1 MTKPEV
7 KVLTTKKKMG
17 RPKNPPKPQEMLK
30 DIIPFDDIFEEDEQ
44 KIYHSLVDIYL
55 NDFDK
60 DDLTSSDMDDVM
72 SLATNKVLEI
82 RLLKS
87 SKGSSDKQLDISNA
101 IEKLRKQTEKIKDN
115 LSSRRKDRIN
125 PHEHKGFSIVDLAVA
140 FEKQKK
146 QKLTDKVKQN
156 KTEEDEALEEYSKFE
171 GNRYDIDV
179 KIQDDEKDF

>member
-1 MTKPEV
+1 MQ
-7 KVLTTKKKMG
+7 KKKMG

-30 DIIPFDDIFEEDEQ
+30 DVIPIDDIFEEDE
-44 KIYHSLVDIYL
+44 KTIYYSLVDIYL

-60 DDLTSSDMDDVM
+60 DDLTSSDMDDIM

-87 SKGSSDKQLDISNA
+87 SKGNADKQLDVSNA

-140 FEKQKK
+140 YDQERKKRFADRVRMNKQEEKDI
-146 QKLTDKVKQN
+146 LT
-156 KTEEDEALEEYSKFE
+156 EYNKFE
-171 GNRYDIDV
+171 GNKNDIDV
-179 KIQDDEKDF
+179 KIKDDNEGL

>member
-1 MTKPEV
+1 LLK
-7 KVLTTKKKMG
+7 KSKKMG

-30 DIIPFDDIFEEDEQ
+30 EVIPIDDIFDETEK
-44 KIYHSLVDIYL
+44 KIYYSLVDIYL

-87 SKGSSDKQLDISNA
+87 SKGNASKQLDVSNA

-140 FEKQKK
+140 YDQQKK
-146 QKLTDKVKQN
+146 QKFADRVKLN
-156 KTEEDEALEEYSKFE
+156 KQEEKEALIEYNKFE
-171 GNRYDIDV
+171 GNKNDIDI
-179 KIQDDEKDF
+179 KTKDDNEVL

>member
-1 MTKPEV
+1 LLK
-7 KVLTTKKKMG
+7 KSKKMG

-30 DIIPFDDIFEEDEQ
+30 EVIPIDDIFDETEK
-44 KIYHSLVDIYL
+44 KIYYSLVDIYL

-87 SKGSSDKQLDISNA
+87 SKGDAAKQLDVSNA

-140 FEKQKK
+140 YDQQKK
-146 QKLTDKVKQN
+146 QKFADRVKLN
-156 KTEEDEALEEYSKFE
+156 KQEEKEALIEYNKFE
-171 GNRYDIDV
+171 GNKNDIDI
-179 KIQDDEKDF
+179 KTKDDNEVL

>member
-1 MTKPEV
+1 MK
-7 KVLTTKKKMG
+7 KSKKMG

-30 DIIPFDDIFEEDEQ
+30 EVIPIDDIFDETEK
-44 KIYHSLVDIYL
+44 KIYYSLVDIYL

-87 SKGSSDKQLDISNA
+87 SKGDAAKQLDVSNA

-140 FEKQKK
+140 YDQQKK
-146 QKLTDKVKQN
+146 QKFSDRVKLN
-156 KTEEDEALEEYSKFE
+156 KQEEKEALIEYNKFE
-171 GNRYDIDV
+171 GNKNDIDI
-179 KIQDDEKDF
+179 KTKDDNEVL

>member
-1 MTKPEV
+1 MSLLK
-7 KVLTTKKKMG
+7 KSKKMG

-30 DIIPFDDIFEEDEQ
+30 EVIPIDDIFDETEK
-44 KIYHSLVDIYL
+44 KIYYSLVDIYL

-87 SKGSSDKQLDISNA
+87 SKGNASKQLDVSNA

-140 FEKQKK
+140 YDQQKK
-146 QKLTDKVKQN
+146 QKFADRVKLN
-156 KTEEDEALEEYSKFE
+156 KQEEKEALIEYNKFE
-171 GNRYDIDV
+171 GNKNDIDI
-179 KIQDDEKDF
+179 KTKDDNEVL

>member
-1 MTKPEV
+1 LLK
-7 KVLTTKKKMG
+7 KSKKMG

-30 DIIPFDDIFEEDEQ
+30 EVIPIDDIFDETEK
-44 KIYHSLVDIYL
+44 KIYYSLVDIYL

-87 SKGSSDKQLDISNA
+87 SKGNASKQLDVSNA

-140 FEKQKK
+140 YDQQKK
-146 QKLTDKVKQN
+146 QKFSDRVKLN
-156 KTEEDEALEEYSKFE
+156 KQEEKEALIEYNKFE
-171 GNRYDIDV
+171 GNKNDIDI
-179 KIQDDEKDF
+179 KTKDDNEVL

>member
-1 MTKPEV
+1 
-7 KVLTTKKKMG
+7 MG
-17 RPKNPPKPQEMLK
+17 RPKAPPKPQELLK
-30 DIIPFDDIFEEDEQ
+30 EVIPINDIFEEDEQ

-82 RLLKS
+82 RLLRS
-87 SKGSSDKQLDISNA
+87 SKGNSDKQLDISNA

-125 PHEHKGFSIVDLAVA
+125 PHEHKGFSIIDLAVA
-140 FEKQKK
+140 FEHEKK
-146 QKLTDKVKQN
+146 RKLAERVKEN
-156 KTEEDEALEEYSKFE
+156 KAEELESMKEYKEFE
-171 GNRYDIDV
+171 GNRFDIDV
-179 KIQDDEKDF
+179 KIKDEEKIP

>member
-1 MTKPEV
+1 MK
-7 KVLTTKKKMG
+7 KSKKMG

-30 DIIPFDDIFEEDEQ
+30 EVIPIDDIFDETEK
-44 KIYHSLVDIYL
+44 KIYYSLVDIYL

-87 SKGSSDKQLDISNA
+87 SKGNASKQLDVSNA

-140 FEKQKK
+140 YDQQKK
-146 QKLTDKVKQN
+146 QKFSDRVKLN
-156 KTEEDEALEEYSKFE
+156 KQEEKEALIEYNKFE
-171 GNRYDIDV
+171 GNKNDIDI
-179 KIQDDEKDF
+179 KTKDDNEVL

>member
-1 MTKPEV
+1 MK
-7 KVLTTKKKMG
+7 KSKKMG

-30 DIIPFDDIFEEDEQ
+30 EVIPIDDIFDETEK
-44 KIYHSLVDIYL
+44 KIYYSLVDIYL

-87 SKGSSDKQLDISNA
+87 SKGNASKQLDVSNA

-140 FEKQKK
+140 YDQQKK
-146 QKLTDKVKQN
+146 QKFADRVKLN
-156 KTEEDEALEEYSKFE
+156 KQEEKEALIEYNKFE
-171 GNRYDIDV
+171 GNKNDIDI
-179 KIQDDEKDF
+179 KTKDDNEVL

>member
-1 MTKPEV
+1 V
-7 KVLTTKKKMG
+7 SLLQKKKMG

-30 DIIPFDDIFEEDEQ
+30 DVIPIDDIFEENE
-44 KIYHSLVDIYL
+44 KTIYYSLVDIYL

-60 DDLTSSDMDDVM
+60 DDLTSSDMDDIM

-87 SKGSSDKQLDISNA
+87 SKGNADKQLDVSNA

-140 FEKQKK
+140 YDQERKKRFADRVRMNKQEEKDI
-146 QKLTDKVKQN
+146 LT
-156 KTEEDEALEEYSKFE
+156 EYNKFE
-171 GNRYDIDV
+171 GNKNDIDV
-179 KIQDDEKDF
+179 KIKDDNEGL

>member
-1 MTKPEV
+1 MR
-7 KVLTTKKKMG
+7 
-17 RPKNPPKPQEMLK
+17 RPKAPPKPQEMLK
-30 DIIPFDDIFEEDEQ
+30 DVIPLDDIFEKDEK

-60 DDLTSSDMDDVM
+60 DDLTSGDMDDIM

-87 SKGSSDKQLDISNA
+87 SKGDANKQLDVSNA

-140 FEKQKK
+140 FEHDKK
-146 QKLTDKVKQN
+146 RKLSERV
-156 KTEEDEALEEYSKFE
+156 EENRAQEAEALITYKEFE

-179 KIQDDEKDF
+179 KIKDEEKIP